1 MSVLIE
7 VDETDL
13 KNGVLGLVVALVE
26 IIKETLELQALK
38 RIEAGSLT
46 TVESERLGVAL
57 LDLDAA
63 IQKLKVELGVERSV
77 RAVRDGLDR
86 AIQDV
91 LGSISAPSGLGAAE
105 LDRAAPAMR
114 GGQ

>member
-1 MSVLIE
+1 MLIE

-46 TVESERLGVAL
+46 NVESERLGVAL
-57 LDLDAA
+57 LELDAA
-63 IQKLKVELGVERSV
+63 VEKLKVELGVERSV
-77 RAVRDGLDR
+77 AAVRDGLDQ
-86 AIQDV
+86 AVQDI
-91 LGSISAPSGLGAAE
+91 LGSI
-105 LDRAAPAMR
+105 AAPFGREAADR
-114 GGQ
+114 DRHAPPAVRFGQ